1 MKNIYQNA
9 VYRVRES
16 HHCDAEF
23 KYAIVTNV
31 GSHISDCQIINLDG
45 QNKPGL
51 EFSVPINNS
60 QLEELSY
67 RELNSI
73 RPFESE
79 TEHPF

>member
-9 VYRVRES
+9 VYRVKES

-23 KYAIVTNV
+23 KYAIVITV
-31 GSHISDCQIINLDG
+31 GSHISDCLIINLKG
-45 QNKPGL
+45 ESKLGL

-79 TEHPF
+79 TKHPF